1 MQRRSSRWASFFGKS
16 LTRRQQK
23 GEIELPEARRADAN
37 DDQWIYPPTVDDV
50 RDAEAALNG
59 VGVETPLLENRDVND
74 QLAGRMLIKAETAQR
89 TGSFKFRGAYNRI
102 RQLTKSQRD
111 RGVVAYSSGN
121 HAQAVASAARMGGT
135 SALIVMP
142 SDAPSNKLKR
152 TREMGAEVITYD
164 RVTETREEVADLISA
179 ERGLVMVPP
188 NEDARVLAG
197 AGTVAFE
204 LIRQTKARQI
214 ILDAVLVPCGGG
226 GLTAATALVFEALSP
241 ATKIFAVEP
250 EQFDD
255 TRRSL
260 EAGERLANPKGR
272 TTICDAIMTDIPGE
286 LTFSINRERL
296 SGVLTVSDD
305 DVRSA
310 MKVGFDQYKTVIE
323 PGAAVGLAAVLQNKI
338 DFGSNTVAVIA
349 TGGNVDAVTFCA
361 AINADLKEPS

>member
-1 MQRRSSRWASFFGKS
+1 M
-16 LTRRQQK
+16 
-23 GEIELPEARRADAN
+23 PEAIKADAN
-37 DDQWIYPPTVDDV
+37 ADQWIYPPTVDDV

-59 VGVETPLLENRDVND
+59 FGVETPLLENRDVND
-74 QLAGRMLIKAETAQR
+74 QLFGTLLIKAETAQR

-121 HAQAVASAARMGGT
+121 HAQAVARAARMVGA

-142 SDAPSNKLKR
+142 SDAPSNKLDR
-152 TREMGAEVITYD
+152 TRELGAEVITYD
-164 RVTETREEVADLISA
+164 RATETREEVAERISA
-179 ERGLVMVPP
+179 ERNLVMVPP

-197 AGTVAFE
+197 AGTVALE
-204 LIRQTKARQI
+204 LIRQTKARQTT
-214 ILDAVLVPCGGG
+214 LDAVLVPCGGG

-241 ATKIFAVEP
+241 ETKIFAVEP

-272 TTICDAIMTDIPGE
+272 TTICDSIMTDIPGE

-305 DVRSA
+305 EVRSA

-323 PGAAVGLAAVLQNKI
+323 PGAAVGLAAVLHHKI
-338 DFGSNTVAVIA
+338 DVSGKVFATIA
-349 TGGNVDAVTFCA
+349 TGGNVDAASFCA
-361 AINADLKEPS
+361 AITAL